1 MNKENTKEEILKSF
15 NFRYACKEFDP
26 EKKISKEDF
35 DFILETGRLSPSS
48 LGLEP
53 WRFVVLQN
61 KDLREK
67 LKPISWGAQG
77 QLPTASH
84 YVILLARNKE
94 EMTYNSEYI
103 DKMMK
108 VTHKIPQD
116 VAELRRNKIEDY
128 QKNDAK
134 MFETDNGVFD
144 WACKQV
150 YIAMGNMIT
159 SAAMIGIDSC
169 PIEGYNKD
177 EAEKILENAGI
188 LDKSKF
194 GIACTVAF
202 GYRLNEP
209 KRAKTRQSIEEI
221 VQWVE

>member
-1 MNKENTKEEILKSF
+1 MNKKETKDKIIEGFK
-15 NFRYACKEFDP
+15 FRYACKEFDAF
-26 EKKISKEDF
+26 KKISKEDF

-53 WRFVVLQN
+53 WRFIVLQN
-61 KDLREK
+61 ESLREK
-67 LKPISWGAQG
+67 LRAISWGAQG

-94 EMTYNSEYI
+94 EMSYDSEYI

-108 VTHKIPQD
+108 VIHKIPD
-116 VAELRRNKIEDY
+116 DMATARRNKIEDY

-134 MFETDNGVFD
+134 MFDTERGVFD

-150 YIAMGNMIT
+150 YIAMGNMMT
-159 SAAMIGIDSC
+159 TAAMIGIDSC
-169 PIEGYNKD
+169 PIEGYNRD
-177 EAEKILENAGI
+177 EAENILEEAGI
-188 LDKSKF
+188 LDKTKF
-194 GIACTVAF
+194 GVACMVAF
-202 GYRLNEP
+202 GYRKDEP
-209 KRAKTRQSIEEI
+209 KREKTRQLIEDI